1 MPCARSDAPHWH
13 IPTGASSLAGKQD
26 PLVHTLTRSW
36 GARATFGKCLL
47 MCSFIKGIDKLFGYS
62 ATKFAIRALTQSAG
76 TQLCGGFF
84 SRAATDPTLDGSAR
98 ELG

>member
-1 MPCARSDAPHWH
+1 
-13 IPTGASSLAGKQD
+13 
-26 PLVHTLTRSW
+26 
-36 GARATFGKCLL
+36 

-98 ELG
+98 ELGKYGITVNAYAPGGVETQLRQ